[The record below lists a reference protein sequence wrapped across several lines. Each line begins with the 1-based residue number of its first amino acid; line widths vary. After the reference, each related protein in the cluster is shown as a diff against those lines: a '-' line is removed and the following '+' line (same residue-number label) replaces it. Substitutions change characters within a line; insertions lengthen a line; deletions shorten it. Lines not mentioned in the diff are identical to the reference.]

1 MGTTFAGNW
10 KELNILNNMS
20 IQMKTLNL
28 LKIMINLL
36 FNF

>member
-1 MGTTFAGNW
+1 L
-10 KELNILNNMS
+10 KRIEYIKYDRRNMS